1 MFGFFRFLKE
11 LFNGTYF
18 THDSHGNKLTEDYN
32 PTNGASAWS
41 FPDGSTDHPIG
52 ALFNRR
58 NWQNV
63 ASDTKSGA
71 DSVVSSLTGVSGIG
85 DLIKSLTNRITAN
98 ELTGAER
105 EQNTFNAEQAQIDR
119 AWQEQMSNTAYQR
132 SVADMRS
139 AGVNPAL
146 AMNNGGAST
155 PSGAMASGS
164 GAGLGASMSE
174 LMSLF
179 MMKPQIRLMEK
190 QGDAALINA
199 QANKESASAQTKN
212 ADTRVFESETARM
225 LANNAIRLGDNTIE
239 FTQKQM
245 ESISQQIKESESR
258 IELQDIERAC
268 KEFHLQYDK
277 DTAETNKAL
286 LIQQIAYR
294 AVEMSHLQQLDKESL
309 QKISL
314 MSAEEAGIAWQKEHP
329 KLANIVGASGAITGV
344 IGNVV
349 KGSASAVLGRWS
361 K

>member
-1 MFGFFRFLKE
+1 MFKGILKFIMSLFGGRSGSVGTGQFNDVTSDWRSWVDYKHNQE
-11 LFNGTYF
+11 LQ
-18 THDSHGNKLTEDYN
+18 GNSPNPQDWFDAYYGSDNRHTSSDYS
-32 PTNGASAWS
+32 G
-41 FPDGSTDHPIG
+41 
-52 ALFNRR
+52 
-58 NWQNV
+58 
-63 ASDTKSGA
+63 SDTSG
-71 DSVVSSLTGVSGIG
+71 LFSGLGRFI
-85 DLIKSLTNRITAN
+85 SALTNRIMAN
-98 ELTGAER
+98 GLTGAER

-349 KGSASAVLGRWS
+349 KGSASVVLGRWS